1 MPLPQT
7 IHPSPNR
14 DAEATALS
22 ALLDQ
27 LHSHLQE
34 VRNDPSN
41 VLNQMLLEN
50 VDRQVTGMWH
60 LFSKTLA
67 ESSHCSWGSLP
78 LDDNMLIVSYQN

>member
-7 IHPSPNR
+7 THPSPNR

-34 VRNDPSN
+34 VRNNPSST
-41 VLNQMLLEN
+41 LNQKLLGN

-60 LFSKTLA
+60 LFAMTLA
-67 ESSHCSWGSLP
+67 ESPYCF
-78 LDDNMLIVSYQN
+78 

>member
-7 IHPSPNR
+7 THPSLNR

-22 ALLDQ
+22 TLLDQ

-34 VRNDPSN
+34 VRNNPSN
-41 VLNQMLLEN
+41 ILNQTLLEN

-60 LFSKTLA
+60 LIPMTVA
-67 ESSHCSWGSLP
+67 ESPS
-78 LDDNMLIVSYQN
+78 